1 MFFVATTTAVCCHLC
16 PLAVLYVF
24 GLYISAGVSLW
35 RLLVLE
41 HDLGNAN
48 GGANLKPALKVLYC
62 LAAAQGFLFVYKT
75 IYSFT
80 ATIGLSKFVA
90 DLCSVDKYLVSDYLE
105 YTVAWCEKDPSFAT
119 GRNLVTY
126 AMGLVT
132 EAKLD
137 DRGFIAGVRILGRV
151 VYGCETRLVAVRH
164 LLTRSAS
171 FSHVVRALL
180 EALGPRSSYSVELR
194 VHAAKI
200 VAHVACS
207 IHLED
212 RTFPGEMVIQGIS
225 SLLDTFEE
233 HTWRP
238 DGYDVLRNSSRMP
251 KEYARGWFLDEYE
264 RRPLVDHKRLVVQ
277 GLRILRNLAADEGNC
292 RVIVSSKEGLLSK
305 ALAPLISCS
314 LLHGDDDHD
323 GWSFIASVST
333 ELLWRLTSAPGA
345 VGSMASSE
353 VSRHDQEILAALR
366 SIIECRKCSVLLKR
380 QAVQTL
386 LLLSADTSS
395 ITSGGGRS
403 GTIFTW
409 TLLSIFLLPDYCF
422 DVMSVC
428 VHKAKKSSCIGKLA
442 GEKLK
447 AMVPS
452 VGDVFGSL
460 AGALIDGS
468 QDITYRLD
476 AASILES
483 LCRCYTKDDEYLKEM
498 QNAISKVMPEVLQ
511 EMAGDCR
518 PKNEEKIASAEESNV
533 KDSIQGS
540 DLEKGDGVSQH
551 KVQEN
556 GSSSEQQNG
565 DVQEEGNKLREALI
579 SLCREILRNWDHR
592 QFNEIAAKTCSEQG
606 IPAKMF
612 RSLVADADDL
622 LEKEKKARKL
632 AKALVSS
639 PS

>member
-1 MFFVATTTAVCCHLC
+1 MARMKPFDDSEWAEERFINGYAVFMGYLLMGVRGLGVLIVTWTTVVLLGGFVS
-16 PLAVLYVF
+16 VLGNKDFWCLTVIT
-24 GLYISAGVSLW
+24 L
-35 RLLVLE
+35 

-238 DGYDVLRNSSRMP
+238 DGYDELPKTKASDNSNNS
-251 KEYARGWFLDEYE
+251 
-264 RRPLVDHKRLVVQ
+264 PLVDHKRLVVQ

-333 ELLWRLTSAPGA
+333 ELLWRLT
-345 VGSMASSE
+345 MASSE

-483 LCRCYTKDDEYLKEM
+483 LK
-498 QNAISKVMPEVLQ
+498 
-511 EMAGDCR
+511 MATY
-518 PKNEEKIASAEESNV
+518 K
-533 KDSIQGS
+533 
-540 DLEKGDGVSQH
+540 
-551 KVQEN
+551 
-556 GSSSEQQNG
+556 
-565 DVQEEGNKLREALI
+565 
-579 SLCREILRNWDHR
+579 
-592 QFNEIAAKTCSEQG
+592 
-606 IPAKMF
+606 
-612 RSLVADADDL
+612 
-622 LEKEKKARKL
+622 KKATSFGK
-632 AKALVSS
+632 
-639 PS
+639 P